1 MINKNKENGSLL
13 KKLLWWIPIIILG
26 LMFALGAC
34 TRRENKIIPDKNT
47 GQAESTQSKSID
59 KESGT
64 KQSVE
69 IKETQGQKKHKQK
82 NNKSKKRKNKKQI
95 QESVSKSSDETSSQE
110 IESTKDST
118 VETGENGSINNVE
131 ENGNYTSKDDVA
143 LYIHTY
149 GKLPLNYITKAEA
162 QEMGWD
168 PEKGNLSD
176 VLPGMSIGGSAFG
189 NYEGNLPRATGRRY
203 FECDIDYEGG
213 YRGAKRL
220 IYSNDG
226 LVFYTEDHYKTFEQL
241 Y

>member
-1 MINKNKENGSLL
+1 MTNKENGSLL

-34 TRRENKIIPDKNT
+34 TRRENKIVPDKNT
-47 GQAESTQSKSID
+47 GQAESTQSKSIA

-82 NNKSKKRKNKKQI
+82 KNKSKKRKNKKQI
-95 QESVSKSSDETSSQE
+95 QESVSESSDETSSQE

-118 VETGENGSINNVE
+118 VEAGENGSINVE
-131 ENGNYTSKDDVA
+131 ESGNYTSKDDVA

-149 GKLPLNYITKAEA
+149 GKLPLNYITKAKA

>member
-1 MINKNKENGSLL
+1 MTNKENGSLL

-47 GQAESTQSKSID
+47 GQAESTQSKSIA

-82 NNKSKKRKNKKQI
+82 NNKSKKRKNRKQI
-95 QESVSKSSDETSSQE
+95 QESVSESSDETSNQE

-118 VETGENGSINNVE
+118 VETGENGSINVE
-131 ENGNYTSKDDVA
+131 ENGNYISKDDVA

-149 GKLPLNYITKAEA
+149 GKLPLNYITKAKA

>member
-1 MINKNKENGSLL
+1 MTNKENGSLL

-47 GQAESTQSKSID
+47 GQAESTQSKSIA

-95 QESVSKSSDETSSQE
+95 QESVSESSDETSSQE

-118 VETGENGSINNVE
+118 VETGENGSINVE

-149 GKLPLNYITKAEA
+149 GKLPLNYITKAKA

-176 VLPGMSIGGSAFG
+176 ILPGMSIGGSAFG

>member
-1 MINKNKENGSLL
+1 MTNKENGSLL

-34 TRRENKIIPDKNT
+34 TRRENKIVPDKNT
-47 GQAESTQSKSID
+47 GQAESTQSKSIA

-82 NNKSKKRKNKKQI
+82 KNKSKKRKNKKQI
-95 QESVSKSSDETSSQE
+95 QESVSESSDETSSQE

-118 VETGENGSINNVE
+118 VEAGENGSINVE

-149 GKLPLNYITKAEA
+149 GKLPLNYITKAKA

-226 LVFYTEDHYKTFEQL
+226 LVFYTEVHYKTFEQL

>member
-1 MINKNKENGSLL
+1 MTNKNKENGSLL

-47 GQAESTQSKSID
+47 GQAESTQSKSIA

-95 QESVSKSSDETSSQE
+95 QESVSESSDETSNQE
-110 IESTKDST
+110 IESAKDST
-118 VETGENGSINNVE
+118 VETGENGSINVE

-149 GKLPLNYITKAEA
+149 GKLPLNYITKAKA

>member
-1 MINKNKENGSLL
+1 MTNKENGSLL

-47 GQAESTQSKSID
+47 GQAESTQSKSIA

-95 QESVSKSSDETSSQE
+95 QESVSESSDETSNQE
-110 IESTKDST
+110 IESAKDST
-118 VETGENGSINNVE
+118 VETGENGSINVE

-149 GKLPLNYITKAEA
+149 GKLPLNYITKAKA

>member
-1 MINKNKENGSLL
+1 MTNKNKENGSLL

-34 TRRENKIIPDKNT
+34 TRRENKIVPDKNT
-47 GQAESTQSKSID
+47 GQAESTQSKSIA
-59 KESGT
+59 KESNA

-95 QESVSKSSDETSSQE
+95 QESVSESSDETSSQE

-118 VETGENGSINNVE
+118 VETGENGSINIE

-149 GKLPLNYITKAEA
+149 GKLPLNYITKAKA

-226 LVFYTEDHYKTFEQL
+226 LVFYTEDHYNTFEQL

>member
-1 MINKNKENGSLL
+1 MTNKNKENGSLL

-34 TRRENKIIPDKNT
+34 TRQESKSIGAESFSNT
-47 GQAESTQSKSID
+47 ESTQSKSISD
-59 KESGT
+59 ESTSKHSEEITGT
-64 KQSVE
+64 QS
-69 IKETQGQKKHKQK
+69 QKKHKQK
-82 NNKSKKRKNKKQI
+82 NNKSKKHKKQS
-95 QESVSKSSDETSSQE
+95 QESSSETLEETSPES
-110 IESTKDST
+110 ESTQEY
-118 VETGENGSINNVE
+118 ETAESRGASVE

-149 GKLPLNYITKAEA
+149 GKLPVNYITKAQA

-189 NYEGNLPRATGRRY
+189 NYEGNLPRASGRRY
-203 FECDIDYEGG
+203 FECDIDYDGG
-213 YRGAKRL
+213 YRGPKRL

>member
-1 MINKNKENGSLL
+1 MTNKNKENGSLL

-47 GQAESTQSKSID
+47 SQAESTQSKSIA

-95 QESVSKSSDETSSQE
+95 QESVSESSDETSNQE
-110 IESTKDST
+110 IESAKDST
-118 VETGENGSINNVE
+118 VETGENGSINVE

-149 GKLPLNYITKAEA
+149 GKLPLNYITKAKA

-203 FECDIDYEGG
+203 FECDIGYEGG

>member
-1 MINKNKENGSLL
+1 MTNKNKENGSLL
-13 KKLLWWIPIIILG
+13 KKLLWWISIIILG

-34 TRRENKIIPDKNT
+34 TRRENKIVPDKNT
-47 GQAESTQSKSID
+47 GQAESTQSKSIA

-69 IKETQGQKKHKQK
+69 IKETQGQKKHRQK

-95 QESVSKSSDETSSQE
+95 QESVSESADETSSQE
-110 IESTKDST
+110 IESTQDST
-118 VETGENGSINNVE
+118 VEAGENGSINVE

-149 GKLPLNYITKAEA
+149 GKLPLNYITKAKA

>member
-1 MINKNKENGSLL
+1 MTNKENGSLL

-47 GQAESTQSKSID
+47 GQAESTQSKSIA

-95 QESVSKSSDETSSQE
+95 QESVSESSDETSSQE
-110 IESTKDST
+110 IESTQDST
-118 VETGENGSINNVE
+118 VETGENGSINVE

-149 GKLPLNYITKAEA
+149 GKLPLNYITKAKA

>member
-1 MINKNKENGSLL
+1 MTNKENGSLL
-13 KKLLWWIPIIILG
+13 KTLLWWIPIIILG

-34 TRRENKIIPDKNT
+34 TKRENKIIPDKNT
-47 GQAESTQSKSID
+47 GQAESTQSKSIA

-95 QESVSKSSDETSSQE
+95 RESVSESADETSSQE

-118 VETGENGSINNVE
+118 VETGENGSINVE

-149 GKLPLNYITKAEA
+149 GKLPLNYITKAKA

>member
-1 MINKNKENGSLL
+1 MTNKENGSLL

-34 TRRENKIIPDKNT
+34 TRRENKIVPDKNT
-47 GQAESTQSKSID
+47 GQAESTQSKSIA

-95 QESVSKSSDETSSQE
+95 QESVSESSDETSNQE

-118 VETGENGSINNVE
+118 VEAGENGSINVE

-149 GKLPLNYITKAEA
+149 GKLPLNYITKAKA

>member
-1 MINKNKENGSLL
+1 MTNKENGSLL

-34 TRRENKIIPDKNT
+34 TRRENKIVPDKNT
-47 GQAESTQSKSID
+47 GQAESTQSKGIA

-82 NNKSKKRKNKKQI
+82 NNKSKRRKNKKQI
-95 QESVSKSSDETSSQE
+95 QESVSESSDETSSQE
-110 IESTKDST
+110 IESTQDST
-118 VETGENGSINNVE
+118 VETGENGSINVE

-149 GKLPLNYITKAEA
+149 GKLPLNYITKAKA

>member
-1 MINKNKENGSLL
+1 MTNKENGSLL

-34 TRRENKIIPDKNT
+34 TRRGNKIIHDKNT
-47 GQAESTQSKSID
+47 GQAESTQSKSIA

-69 IKETQGQKKHKQK
+69 IKETQGQKKHRQK

-95 QESVSKSSDETSSQE
+95 QESVSESSDETSSQE

-118 VETGENGSINNVE
+118 VETGENGSINVE
-131 ENGNYTSKDDVA
+131 ESGNYTSKDDVA

-149 GKLPLNYITKAEA
+149 GKLPLNYITKAKA

>member
-1 MINKNKENGSLL
+1 MTNKENGSLL

-47 GQAESTQSKSID
+47 GQAESTQSKSIA

-95 QESVSKSSDETSSQE
+95 QESVSELSDETSSQE
-110 IESTKDST
+110 IESTQDST
-118 VETGENGSINNVE
+118 VETGENGSINVE

-149 GKLPLNYITKAEA
+149 GKLPLNYITKAKA

>member
-34 TRRENKIIPDKNT
+34 TKRENKIIPDKNT
-47 GQAESTQSKSID
+47 GQAESTQSKSVA

-95 QESVSKSSDETSSQE
+95 RESVSKSSDETSSQE

-118 VETGENGSINNVE
+118 VETGENGSINVE
-131 ENGNYTSKDDVA
+131 ESGNYTSKDDVA

-149 GKLPLNYITKAEA
+149 GKLPLNYITKAKA

>member
-1 MINKNKENGSLL
+1 MTNKENGSLL

-34 TRRENKIIPDKNT
+34 TRRENKIVPDKNT
-47 GQAESTQSKSID
+47 GQAESTQSKSIA

-69 IKETQGQKKHKQK
+69 IKETQGQKKHKPK

-95 QESVSKSSDETSSQE
+95 QESVSESSDETSSQE

-118 VETGENGSINNVE
+118 VETGENGSINVE

-149 GKLPLNYITKAEA
+149 GKLPLNYITKAKA

>member
-1 MINKNKENGSLL
+1 MTNKNKENGSLL

-34 TRRENKIIPDKNT
+34 TRRENKIVPDKNT
-47 GQAESTQSKSID
+47 GQAESTQSKSIA

-95 QESVSKSSDETSSQE
+95 QESVSESSDETSSQE

-118 VETGENGSINNVE
+118 VETGENGSINVE

-149 GKLPLNYITKAEA
+149 GKLPLNYITKAKA

-220 IYSNDG
+220 MYSNDG

>member
-1 MINKNKENGSLL
+1 MTNKNKENGSLL

-34 TRRENKIIPDKNT
+34 TRQESKSISAESFSS
-47 GQAESTQSKSID
+47 AESTQSKSISD
-59 KESGT
+59 ESTTKHSEEITGT
-64 KQSVE
+64 QS
-69 IKETQGQKKHKQK
+69 QKKHKQK
-82 NNKSKKRKNKKQI
+82 NNKSKKHKKNKKQA
-95 QESVSKSSDETSSQE
+95 QESSSETAEETSPES
-110 IESTKDST
+110 ESTKES
-118 VETGENGSINNVE
+118 ETAESRGESVE

-149 GKLPLNYITKAEA
+149 GKLPVNYITKAQA

-189 NYEGNLPRATGRRY
+189 NYEGNLPRASGRRY
-203 FECDIDYEGG
+203 FECDIDYDGG
-213 YRGAKRL
+213 YRGPKRL

>member
-1 MINKNKENGSLL
+1 MTNKNKENGSLL

-34 TRRENKIIPDKNT
+34 TRQESKSISAESFSNT
-47 GQAESTQSKSID
+47 ESTQSKNISD
-59 KESGT
+59 ESTSKHSEEITGT
-64 KQSVE
+64 QS
-69 IKETQGQKKHKQK
+69 QKKHKQK
-82 NNKSKKRKNKKQI
+82 NNKSKKYKKQS
-95 QESVSKSSDETSSQE
+95 QESSSETLEETSPES
-110 IESTKDST
+110 ESTQES
-118 VETGENGSINNVE
+118 ETAESRGASVE

-149 GKLPLNYITKAEA
+149 KKLPVNYITKAQA

-203 FECDIDYEGG
+203 FECDIDYDGG
-213 YRGAKRL
+213 YRGPKRL

>member
-1 MINKNKENGSLL
+1 MTNKENGSLL

-47 GQAESTQSKSID
+47 GQAESTQSKSIA

-95 QESVSKSSDETSSQE
+95 QESVSESADETSSQE

-118 VETGENGSINNVE
+118 VEAGENGSINVE

-149 GKLPLNYITKAEA
+149 GKLPLNYITKAKA

>member
-1 MINKNKENGSLL
+1 MTNKENGSLL

-47 GQAESTQSKSID
+47 GQAESTQSKSIA

-69 IKETQGQKKHKQK
+69 IKETQGQKKHRQK

-95 QESVSKSSDETSSQE
+95 QESVSESSDETSSQE

-118 VETGENGSINNVE
+118 VETGENGSINVE

-149 GKLPLNYITKAEA
+149 GKLPLNYITKAKA

>member
-1 MINKNKENGSLL
+1 MTNKENGSLL

-34 TRRENKIIPDKNT
+34 TRRENKIVPDKNT
-47 GQAESTQSKSID
+47 GQAESTQSKSIA

-69 IKETQGQKKHKQK
+69 IKETQGQKRHKQK
-82 NNKSKKRKNKKQI
+82 NNKSKRRKNKKQI
-95 QESVSKSSDETSSQE
+95 QESVSESADETSSQE

-118 VETGENGSINNVE
+118 VETGENGSINVE

-149 GKLPLNYITKAEA
+149 GKLPLNYITKAKA

-213 YRGAKRL
+213 YRAAKRL

>member
-1 MINKNKENGSLL
+1 MTNKNKENGSLL

-47 GQAESTQSKSID
+47 GQAESTQSKSIA

-69 IKETQGQKKHKQK
+69 IKETQGQKKHRQK

-95 QESVSKSSDETSSQE
+95 QESVSESSDETSSQE

-118 VETGENGSINNVE
+118 VETGENGSINVE
-131 ENGNYTSKDDVA
+131 ESGNYTSKDDVA

-149 GKLPLNYITKAEA
+149 GKLPLNYITKAKA

>member
-1 MINKNKENGSLL
+1 MTNKENGSLL

-34 TRRENKIIPDKNT
+34 TRRENKIVPDKNT
-47 GQAESTQSKSID
+47 GQAESTQSKSIA

-95 QESVSKSSDETSSQE
+95 QESVSESSDETSSQE
-110 IESTKDST
+110 IESTQDST
-118 VETGENGSINNVE
+118 VETGENGSINVE

-149 GKLPLNYITKAEA
+149 GKLPLNYITKAKA

-203 FECDIDYEGG
+203 FECDIDYAGG